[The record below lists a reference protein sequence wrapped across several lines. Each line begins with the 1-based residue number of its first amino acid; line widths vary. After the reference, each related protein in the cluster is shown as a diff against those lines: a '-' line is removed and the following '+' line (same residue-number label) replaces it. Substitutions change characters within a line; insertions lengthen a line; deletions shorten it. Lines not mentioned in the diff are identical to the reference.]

1 MLHFSSNMKNIDDTT
16 SSMTH
21 LINPSQPPSD
31 KTQQDPSLSTE
42 ACIVS
47 DKKDQ
52 ALPEEKPKQNQEAII
67 GRDKLKQHRREMAG
81 RVWIPERWGQEDLLK
96 DWIDCSKFDTCLV
109 PNGISSAR
117 SALVEEA
124 RRAASAS
131 GGLHNRCLI
140 LR

>member
-1 MLHFSSNMKNIDDTT
+1 MENIDDTT
-16 SSMTH
+16 SPMTR
-21 LINPSQPPSD
+21 IIDPSQPPSD
-31 KTQQDPSLSTE
+31 QSQQEPSLTNE
-42 ACIVS
+42 ASSVS

-52 ALPEEKPKQNQEAII
+52 ALPEEKPKQNQENERAVT
-67 GRDKLKQHRREMAG
+67 GREKLKHHRREMAG
-81 RVWIPERWGQEDLLK
+81 RVWIPEIWGQEELLK
-96 DWIDCSKFDTCLV
+96 DWIDCSTFDTCLV

-117 SALVEEA
+117 AALVEEA

>member
-1 MLHFSSNMKNIDDTT
+1 MKNIDDTT
-16 SSMTH
+16 SPMTTH